1 MVAKFYYCKLDDRYM
16 CKLRSSDQ
24 TNSETVHVE
33 ILSPAEN
40 VISPRIRVQTGRIGN
55 HTNYVWLADL
65 ERFYYIRNW
74 EMNNGYVTMDLYEDF
89 RMSWRK
95 SLKDANVVIKRNET
109 KHNAYF
115 TDEKLKVYAPTRVKI
130 TNFENGFPE
139 NDPKFYLAVTSSE
152 GSSGGG
158 GGDVPG
164 GGNNYSLYVI
174 AAMCGNFWTESN
186 INPAIWENLDMGNYT
201 DLMKGYGI
209 GQWTNTS
216 SSGSGAR
223 LINLNSWITSNGYNM
238 YDGNAQLQYIKKEN
252 IWYKNNSYSFQ
263 SLSEFLNSEST
274 DLTMLT
280 NAWTRCWEGI
290 TPQPQRVTQAN
301 TIYNYLV
308 DHKDDS
314 GLSWVKGNR
323 FLSEAEIKNN
333 AVLVYQY
340 FNGTSS

>member
-1 MVAKFYYCKLDDRYM
+1 MLAKFYNCKRDERFVY
-16 CKLRSSDQ
+16 KLIASDQ
-24 TNSETVHVE
+24 TNTESVDVE
-33 ILSPAEN
+33 ILTPEN
-40 VISPRIRVQTGRIGN
+40 DVVHPVIRLQTGRLGN
-55 HTNYVWLADL
+55 HTNYVWLSDL

-74 EMNNGYVTMDLYEDF
+74 TMDNGYVTCNLECDVLMSYRRDLE
-89 RMSWRK
+89 K
-95 SLKDANVVIKRNET
+95 TTANIKRNE
-109 KHNAYF
+109 KSRN
-115 TDEKLKVYAPTRVKI
+115 DWLNDDNLKLYAPTRVKTI
-130 TNFENGFPE
+130 PFENGFPE
-139 NDPKFYLAVTSSE
+139 YDPQFYLAVTSAE
-152 GSSGGG
+152 GASGS
-158 GGDVPG
+158 GDVPS

-174 AAMCGNFWTESN
+174 SAMCGNFWTESN

-201 DLMKGYGI
+201 DLMKGYGL

-223 LINLNSWITSNGYNM
+223 LINLQSWITSNGYDM
-238 YDGNAQLQYIKKEN
+238 YNGNAQLQYIKKEGT
-252 IWYKNNSYSFQ
+252 WYKNNSYSFQ
-263 SLSEFLNSEST
+263 SLEEFLNSEST

-314 GLSWVKGNR
+314 GLSWIKGNR
-323 FLSEAEIKNN
+323 YLSESEIKNN
-333 AVLVYQY
+333 AVLVYQF